1 MTVSLDLTA
10 LRFLGGISLGRTR
23 NAMFSDDDQICRAQ
37 IVDLRV
43 LRGVP
48 YFCYDNSDLT
58 DK

>member
-1 MTVSLDLTA
+1 
-10 LRFLGGISLGRTR
+10 
-23 NAMFSDDDQICRAQ
+23 MFSDDDQICRAQ